1 MYALVANITSE
12 GSLQTSNGS
21 SSPAASIHGDA
32 DFDSAI
38 AESQKEA
45 DGQGFDWFVREGTMA
60 PESAG

>member
-32 DFDSAI
+32 DF
-38 AESQKEA
+38 
-45 DGQGFDWFVREGTMA
+45 GQGFDWFVREVTMT